1 MRAALG
7 GGVVIRAVRRE
18 RHALGR
24 RARPARPAPAPR
36 RAAARRA
43 APGPGRQLQQ
53 SSAASCWR
61 TRAPECAYSSAT
73 YGCWPSQPEGAQRGA
88 QRRTPACQ
96 QLRSR
101 PNAAHTRRC
110 ATRPAE
116 RSTRSLACLP
126 PSLHEHSRWKGEH
139 PARRARGRRGASHAG
154 SANTLSCTLLDSYEP
169 DSYGQM
175 RQQPIPVAS
184 SSAAQFTFEAPG
196 RHPARARSEGRRA
209 RSAAEATW
217 RHRAPPTGPATMP
230 PRMQLGTG
238 ALLSVR
244 HSSLEACIVACL
256 QAAPRWRQQ
265 LLCPF
270 APSTPASCYAF
281 LGMVAALSSVPAGA
295 PHEKACSMVCT

>member
-1 MRAALG
+1 MSVCNFVRDGPHARSRPAGRGGANARATRGVEAAEVEAVGRTRARQRAKTHARTRARAERARPGCRGPPASQRGGNKTNSKRAPGGACASWRVSGRRGGNVRAALG

-43 APGPGRQLQQ
+43 APRPGRQLQQ

-101 PNAAHTRRC
+101 PNAAHTRRR
-110 ATRPAE
+110 AARPAE

-154 SANTLSCTLLDSYEP
+154 SANTLSC
-169 DSYGQM
+169 
-175 RQQPIPVAS
+175 
-184 SSAAQFTFEAPG
+184 SA
-196 RHPARARSEGRRA
+196 
-209 RSAAEATW
+209 
-217 RHRAPPTGPATMP
+217 
-230 PRMQLGTG
+230 
-238 ALLSVR
+238 
-244 HSSLEACIVACL
+244 
-256 QAAPRWRQQ
+256 
-265 LLCPF
+265 
-270 APSTPASCYAF
+270 
-281 LGMVAALSSVPAGA
+281 
-295 PHEKACSMVCT
+295 